1 MRRVGGALVWLTI
14 QQNQEVGITDLFM
27 LTVFPQ
33 LRILTPPNHTLSYPG
48 SIEPYKSSLYLDD
61 PLNN

>member
-1 MRRVGGALVWLTI
+1 MRRVGGPLVWITI
-14 QQNQEVGITDLFM
+14 QQNQEVDITDLFM
-27 LTVFPQ
+27 LTIYPQ

-48 SIEPYKSSLYLDD
+48 SIEPCESSLYLND